1 MGVSVPLGHGGGSEG
16 WSGSGDQNTLFPL
29 PLPNTAEYKMD
40 MMCLHSVCFKHMPY
54 LPGTMTYLVTTRISR
69 GGAGP
74 TGQCDGPVPH
84 RIRPDI

>member
-54 LPGTMTYLVTTRISR
+54 LPGSR
-69 GGAGP
+69 GAGP
-74 TGQCDGPVPH
+74 ALPDNVMVQYLTESGQ
-84 RIRPDI
+84 IYRPSFTK